1 MRRVVAR
8 RWLLVCLGAVS
19 TVACGG
25 REVTKPEAVSAKLIG
40 GAMLGTDST
49 EIVAITAY
57 VPPNATYRLSDFT
70 VGSSVCCV
78 GLKIGGQS
86 VEASRVEQF
95 DTKEKS
101 VKVELA
107 FLQAPGV
114 TEVTLSY
121 NNAPVGQAL
130 KVSR

>member
-1 MRRVVAR
+1 MRRRGAYFYVAVG
-8 RWLLVCLGAVS
+8 LVLAA
-19 TVACGG
+19 TAACGS

-40 GAMLGTDST
+40 GAMLGSDST

-57 VPPNATYRLSDFT
+57 VPPNSAFRLSDFT

-86 VEASRVEQF
+86 IEANRVEQF
-95 DTKEKS
+95 DTREKS
-101 VKVELA
+101 MKVEFA

-114 TEVTLSY
+114 KEVTLSY
-121 NNAPVGQAL
+121 KTVPAGSVL

>member
-1 MRRVVAR
+1 MHRGGAR
-8 RWLLVCLGAVS
+8 RCLAVAVVLVA
-19 TVACGG
+19 TTACGS
-25 REVTKPEAVSAKLIG
+25 REVTKLEVVSAELIG
-40 GAMLGTDST
+40 GAMLGSDST

-57 VPPNATYRLSDFT
+57 APPNSTYRLSDFT

-95 DTKEKS
+95 DTKAKS

-114 TEVTLSY
+114 KEVTLSY
-121 NNAPVGQAL
+121 RNAPAGSAL
-130 KVSR
+130 AVSR